1 MVFKVKKLMGSWNSM
16 EISTWRG
23 TAPFSLANFRKT
35 YIILFLVF
43 SLIVPRT
50 TFAHEDVLHEH
61 ISWRR
66 GPRALLCFVK
76 CQ

>member
-1 MVFKVKKLMGSWNSM
+1 M
-16 EISTWRG
+16 EISAWGG
-23 TAPFSLANFRKT
+23 TAAFFLANFRKT

-43 SLIVPRT
+43 SPTVPRT

-61 ISWRR
+61 ISLRR
-66 GPRALLCFVK
+66 GPRGLLCSVK